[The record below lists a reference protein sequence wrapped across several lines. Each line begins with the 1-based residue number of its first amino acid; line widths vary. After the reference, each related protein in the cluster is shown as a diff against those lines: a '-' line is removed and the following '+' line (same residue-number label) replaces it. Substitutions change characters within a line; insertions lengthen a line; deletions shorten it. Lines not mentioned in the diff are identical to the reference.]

1 MACPRE
7 HGVIARKS
15 PKYLT
20 TVGCQLQLSQASP
33 DHTCCSSIT
42 GLLLPNG
49 KVLGPTP
56 LLMQF
61 DHLAESLPQLLEGLD
76 CSAFLDC
83 HQLQRITLD
92 CRLSTA
98 TVDCVC
104 SLSKRGINCRLSS
117 ATADF
122 QDRLSIFFSTVDCR
136 LQLSIAE
143 TDCQKISRLMCK
155 MSTVVCSRQSRDK
168 E

>member
-1 MACPRE
+1 MAHCPRE

-15 PKYLT
+15 PKYLNCRLST
-20 TVGCQLQLSQASP
+20 ATVPSP

-56 LLMQF
+56 PLMQF
-61 DHLAESLPQLLEGLD
+61 DHPAESLPKLLERLD

-83 HQLQRITLD
+83 HQLQQITLN

-98 TVDCVC
+98 TVDC
-104 SLSKRGINCRLSS
+104 SARLSKRGLNCRLSS
-117 ATADF
+117 ATVDF

-143 TDCQKISRLMCK
+143 TDCQESQ
-155 MSTVVCSRQSRDK
+155 V
-168 E
+168 